1 MKNSFSFIKVLT
13 IVTVVAITF
22 SAVPGFAQ
30 EEAPKY
36 EFFGGFSV
44 MSLDKDK
51 ELLDGSVKGWDT
63 SFAFNLNERLAVV
76 ADVSGMYNSIE
87 NVNDSSIKRH
97 LFLGGVQYTKRYEKL
112 NVFGEVLAG
121 FARASLSVRSNGDGY
136 NGFAMAIGGGVDWKI
151 NEKIGWRIAKIDYLP
166 IRWDGATTNHMR
178 FSTGILIPIG
188 K

>member
-1 MKNSFSFIKVLT
+1 MKNSFSCIKVLT
-13 IVTVVAITF
+13 MVALIVAVV
-22 SAVPGFAQ
+22 SAVPVFAQ

-36 EFFGGFSV
+36 EFFGGFSF
-44 MSLDKDK
+44 MNLDKDT
-51 ELLDGSVKGWDT
+51 EGLDGSVRGWDT
-63 SFAFNLNERLAVV
+63 SFAFNLNDRLAVV

-87 NVNDSSIKRH
+87 GIADSSIKRH
-97 LFLGGVQYTKRYEKL
+97 LFLGGVQYTKRYEKI
-112 NVFGEVLAG
+112 NIFGEVLAG
-121 FARASLSVRSNGDGY
+121 FARANYSDRSSSGGY

-151 NEKIGWRIAKIDYLP
+151 NEKIGWRIAKIDYVP